1 MKSETPFFSIIT
13 VCYNAQKTIS
23 KTLDSLLNQ
32 SFENFE
38 YIVIDGASQDGTLSI
53 IRSFEPLFHGR
64 LRVVSEPDAGI
75 YDAMNKG
82 IAIARGQYVGL
93 VNSDDWYENNTL
105 EIIWNNVSSG
115 HGKYDIFYGIQ
126 NFYKNDQFYKAE
138 CVHHSFL
145 NEAPLYHATCFIS
158 KKTYIRLGSYA
169 LDYKLASDYE
179 YFFRCRSNDCTFSY
193 VPKVLA
199 NFSLDGA
206 TTQRKIQ
213 SMLETYQIK
222 HLYGILSSFT
232 YYSLIFRLIL
242 NGVINHLRNKFDRI
256 IGKKR

>member
-13 VCYNAQKTIS
+13 VCYNAQKTIN

-38 YIVIDGASQDGTLSI
+38 YIIIDGASQDGTLSI
-53 IRSFEPLFHGR
+53 IKSFEPLFNGR

-82 IAIARGQYVGL
+82 IALARGQYVGL

-158 KKTYIRLGSYA
+158 KETYIRLGSYA

-206 TTQRKIQ
+206 TTQRKKE
-213 SMLETYQIK
+213 SMIETIRIK
-222 HLYGILSSFT
+222 KKYGILSAKKATISIFKLNIIAVLRKISF
-232 YYSLIFRLIL
+232 LQ
-242 NGVINHLRNKFDRI
+242 NGTK
-256 IGKKR
+256 